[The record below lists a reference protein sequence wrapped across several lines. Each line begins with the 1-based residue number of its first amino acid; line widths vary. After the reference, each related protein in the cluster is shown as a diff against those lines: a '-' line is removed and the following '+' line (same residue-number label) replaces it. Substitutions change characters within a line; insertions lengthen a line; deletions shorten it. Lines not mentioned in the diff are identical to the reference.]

1 MGGWG
6 AAGPASMCPPR
17 GRAGRLSPHLRRHD
31 RDPVCGCGVGSG
43 TCPIGASRRESDA
56 IGPQIESRC
65 SGPTVRLRAV
75 RQTPCSVRIALKA
88 NSNLTRLA
96 ATASLL
102 LCTRSSR
109 RPQRPCDRPQHHRQ
123 AGLGQDQPAG
133 GHGPA
138 VPHNASAGD
147 DRVTAL
153 EGQPRRFAP
162 RLRTFRGDDTSGE
175 VLRASRKSQVR
186 RATER

>member
-31 RDPVCGCGVGSG
+31 RDPACGCGAGSG
-43 TCPIGASRRESDA
+43 TCPIGASRRDSDA

-65 SGPTVRLRAV
+65 SGPIVRLRVV
-75 RQTPCSVRIALKA
+75 RQTPCSVRIDLKA
-88 NSNLTRLA
+88 DLTRLT
-96 ATASLL
+96 ATARLL

-109 RPQRPCDRPQHHRQ
+109 RPQRPCDRPQHHSQ

-138 VPHNASAGD
+138 VPHNAPAGDD

-162 RLRTFRGDDTSGE
+162 RLRMFRGDDTLGE
-175 VLRASRKSQVR
+175 VPRASRKSPVR